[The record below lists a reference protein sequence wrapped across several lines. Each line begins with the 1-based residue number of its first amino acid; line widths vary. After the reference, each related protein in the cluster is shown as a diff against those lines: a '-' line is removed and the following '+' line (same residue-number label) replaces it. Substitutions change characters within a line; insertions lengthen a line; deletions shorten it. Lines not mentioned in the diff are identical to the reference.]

1 MWSGLPCAAIP
12 PTQDRRTA
20 SGWRRRR
27 VADNRGMLSD
37 QALQQWL
44 PTERRE
50 ALALVRAV
58 CDRARALDVVLS
70 DPPPEPTNC
79 CDSGCIGC
87 VWETWCADV
96 AYWRDES
103 MLRWT

>member
-1 MWSGLPCAAIP
+1 VDRASAGGHPADAGAQHHIRAGRAEVSDNGGMIP
-12 PTQDRRTA
+12 DA
-20 SGWRRRR
+20 
-27 VADNRGMLSD
+27 
-37 QALQQWL
+37 ALQQWL

-50 ALALVRAV
+50 AQALVRSV
-58 CDRARALDVVLS
+58 CDRARSLGVTLS

-87 VWETWCADV
+87 VWEGYYGDV
-96 AYWRDES
+96 SYWRDES